1 MDYETAVKLLG
12 YFAMLTSAINFI
24 MGMATSDRDST
35 INPTDTERAPA
46 DSTGDGE
53 RQGGSDSRG
62 GSGYL

>member
-24 MGMATSDRDST
+24 YGMASSDRDST
-35 INPTDTERAPA
+35 INPTDTERTLA
-46 DSTGDGE
+46 DSAGDGE
-53 RQGGSDSRG
+53 RKSGSDSRG